1 MLNIVTGA
9 ATFDYSSATQCVHS
23 GTYCRE
29 GSSYVD
35 LCEARYFCSNAS
47 SRELCPEG
55 HFCLEGTAVPLR
67 CVRPDASD
75 GVLYAVC
82 ISYRA
87 VSSVCTGAAVSA
99 PFGLDLSR
107 PPGCAPVEAAPLPYR
122 RHALCANLAV
132 RVQPVPSKCSPGS
145 KVPILGNMLIIFGV
159 GAVCGFEPQRDA
171 AFSMIAM
178 CPFRHDAAVRSGITA
193 WATCA
198 THYVPL
204 RCGDHDACRLG
215 TTFASA

>member
-1 MLNIVTGA
+1 MPRPASFALR
-9 ATFDYSSATQCVHS
+9 ATSASKERRCRFDAY
-23 GTYCRE
+23 
-29 GSSYVD
+29 D
-35 LCEARYFCSNAS
+35 
-47 SRELCPEG
+47 
-55 HFCLEGTAVPLR
+55 
-67 CVRPDASD
+67 PDASD

-99 PFGLDLSR
+99 PLGLDLSR

-122 RHALCANLAV
+122 RNALCANLAV

-178 CPFRHDAAVRSGITA
+178 CPFRHDAAVRSAITA

-198 THYVPL
+198 SHI
-204 RCGDHDACRLG
+204 RA
-215 TTFASA
+215 ASVWRS